1 MNKLVLICLYFLL
14 NIPLFAQTELN
25 YNELIFDK
33 FKKEKNILAP
43 SVSFDGHY
51 LIFVIANK
59 DSYTFYESEDSADT
73 WTQPIELSGIND
85 SLGAKTYKNSPVY
98 NYDASQI
105 YFEAQNGDNLDIFTS
120 FRTKGKWTEPVPLPA
135 PVNSPIDEAEPS
147 ISANDNLLFFT
158 RFPDN
163 KNLEC
168 GVIYHS
174 FRKKDGTWSEPEHF
188 VDPINLGCERSP
200 RILSDNKTLLFSS
213 IREDDKKFKIY
224 YTQNIFADF
233 WLVPKPISSF
243 KNNDYSYPSVDYT
256 ATKIYL
262 SDISN
267 TKKSQIDFAD
277 YPQEFSPLKTKLITG
292 KINDNNGKPLKGTI
306 TLLDPIS
313 IEKKGIYSNNLD
325 SGKYQIFTPPNSK
338 YILDYTSPGYSHKFI
353 NYIANSSDKI
363 IENVNVSLFDTVQ
376 VSLNIFD
383 KEIYEPLDVDISA
396 VNVDTGDTLELWQ
409 QKIKKGRY
417 IIKLPIG
424 FNYNIELTSEYTK
437 PYELP
442 LDLSGIVVFESF
454 EKNAEIISKTVEY
467 SFKVVDNQSSDGVF
481 CEIEL
486 TNLNTNKKVKIQA
499 KTNKNGEVTVFVRKG
514 DMYDVTINPQ
524 GYAFYSTEFSVNNNE
539 QKKITVKLQAL
550 KKDTKIEFNNI
561 TFETNSSDL
570 NTNSYLELD
579 KIIDL
584 LNKNPNINVEI
595 SAHTDDV
602 GSESYNLNL
611 SEKRAKSVV
620 NYLVDHDV
628 NSNRLIAKGY
638 GESQPLVANNS
649 EQNRAKN
656 RRVELKI
663 IGSN

>member
-1 MNKLVLICLYFLL
+1 MNKLVLIILSFILT
-14 NIPLFAQTELN
+14 IPVFAQTELN
-25 YNELIFDK
+25 YNELIFNK
-33 FKKEKNILAP
+33 FEKEKNILAP

-51 LIFVIANK
+51 LIFVIADN
-59 DSYTFYESEDSADT
+59 DGYTFYESKDSAGT
-73 WTQPIELSGIND
+73 WSEPKELSGIND

-105 YFEAQNGDNLDIFTS
+105 YFEAQNGDNLDIFKS
-120 FRTKGKWTEPVPLPA
+120 HRTNSKWSAPVPLPA
-135 PVNSPIDEAEPS
+135 PINSPVDEAEPS

-174 FRKKDGTWSEPEHF
+174 YRKKDASWSEPEHF

-200 RILSDNKTLLFSS
+200 RILSDNKTLLFAS

-224 YTQNIFADF
+224 YTQNIFSDF
-233 WLVPKPISSF
+233 WLVPKPISTF
-243 KNNDYSYPSVDYT
+243 KNNDYLYPSVNYI
-256 ATKIYL
+256 AKKIYL
-262 SDISN
+262 SEISN
-267 TKKSQIDFAD
+267 TKKSQIDSAN
-277 YPQEFSPLKTKLITG
+277 YPQEFSPLKTKLICG
-292 KINDNNGKPLKGTI
+292 KIIDNNGKTLKGTI

-338 YILDYTSPGYSHKFI
+338 YILDYTSPGYSHKFVD
-353 NYIANSSDKI
+353 YIANNSDKI
-363 IENVNVSLFDTVQ
+363 IEDINVSLFDTVQ

-383 KEIYEPLDVDISA
+383 KEFYEPLDVDISA
-396 VNVDTGDTLELWQ
+396 VNVETGDTLKLWQ
-409 QKIKKGRY
+409 QKIKKGKY

-424 FNYNIELTSEYTK
+424 FNYNIELTSEYTE

-454 EKNAEIISKTVEY
+454 EKNAEVVSKTVEY

-486 TNLNTNKKVKIQA
+486 TNLNTSKKIKIQA

-514 DMYDVTINPQ
+514 DMYNVTINPQ
-524 GYAFYSTEFSVNNNE
+524 GYAFYSTEFSVNDNE
-539 QKKITVKLQAL
+539 QKKITVELQAL

-570 NTNSYLELD
+570 NTNSYSELD

-584 LNKNPNINVEI
+584 LEKNPDIKVEI
-595 SAHTDDV
+595 SAHTDDI
-602 GSESYNLNL
+602 GSDSYNLNL
-611 SEKRAKSVV
+611 SQKRAKSVV
-620 NYLVDHDV
+620 NYLVEHDIK
-628 NSNRLIAKGY
+628 SSRLVAKGY
-638 GESQPLVANNS
+638 GESQPLFANNS
-649 EQNRAKN
+649 ELNRAKN